1 MQPDARSPAWR
12 RPAARWAAALGSLL
26 WALTLTGAT
35 SRPQPPDPPR
45 EFRGAWLATVA
56 NLDWPSSPGLPVAE
70 QQNELKRLF
79 TRASDL
85 NLNVIMFQVRPGCDT
100 VYKSSREPW

>member
-1 MQPDARSPAWR
+1 MLSVPCCLTRV
-12 RPAARWAAALGSLL
+12 RPPRAAPPRGGLAAIGSLL

-35 SRPQPPDPPR
+35 PRPQPPDPPR

-56 NLDWPSSPGLPVAE
+56 NLDWPSSRACRSLTNRTNSNGSL
-70 QQNELKRLF
+70 

-85 NLNVIMFQVRPGCDT
+85 NLNVIMFQVRPGCDHLGL
-100 VYKSSREPW
+100 